1 MAIWVLCS
9 WQDGA
14 SRVEVEIDANN
25 RVTFLRRLGAGVAA
39 VTISLPDGSRAR
51 TLPRGAGD
59 AVVAVPT
66 GVAGRLQLT
75 FDAVRQRWDGLA
87 GQVLSEG

>member
-1 MAIWVLCS
+1 MAVWVLCS

-25 RVTFLRRLGAGVAA
+25 RVTFLRRVGTGVAA

-51 TLPRGAGD
+51 TLPRGAGPLE
-59 AVVAVPT
+59 VAVPT
-66 GVAGRLQLT
+66 GVAGRIQLT
-75 FDAVRQRWDGLA
+75 FDAARNRWDGLA